1 MFLKLSSMG
10 PSKWCNKTNLIRTAL
25 GNLGEGKPPA
35 IPVTNGFSAR
45 RDNKT
50 EMFPSHGVII
60 WMSLCSFFP
69 VCRFQVRYG
78 QHWAPRH
85 PDEPT
90 QGTLTEILLAPA
102 ERFTRLN
109 ARTSIIIDAIVFSS
123 NIQTFD
129 TAGSTGDT
137 SQVSVN
143 LNGLLYFTGALKN
156 VNGIRVSKLAAHRGT
171 CESI

>member
-1 MFLKLSSMG
+1 MFLKLSPMG

-25 GNLGEGKPPA
+25 GNLGEGKPPT
-35 IPVTNGFSAR
+35 IPVASGFSAR
-45 RDNKT
+45 RTIKRKCFHRMASSY
-50 EMFPSHGVII
+50 EWVYAR
-60 WMSLCSFFP
+60 FFP

-90 QGTLTEILLAPA
+90 QGTLTEILLAPG

-109 ARTSIIIDAIVFSS
+109 ARTSIIIDAIVFTS
-123 NIQTFD
+123 NIQTYHTAASIVD
-129 TAGSTGDT
+129 TL
-137 SQVSVN
+137 QVSVN
-143 LNGLLYFTGALKN
+143 LNGLLYFTGASKT